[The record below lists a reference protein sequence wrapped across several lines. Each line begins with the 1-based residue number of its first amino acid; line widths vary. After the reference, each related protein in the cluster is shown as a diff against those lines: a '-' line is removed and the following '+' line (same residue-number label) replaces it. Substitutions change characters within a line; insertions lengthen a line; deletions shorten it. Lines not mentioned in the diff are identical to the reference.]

1 MKIKFYYNLNITLI
15 KVSNYKNVNDNKVK
29 YNIENKKICCENI
42 NKIIIKIIKKLIL
55 KKFK

>member
-29 YNIENKKICCENI
+29 YNIENKKICCEN
-42 NKIIIKIIKKLIL
+42 NK
-55 KKFK
+55 

>member
-29 YNIENKKICCENI
+29 YNIENKKICCRII
-42 NKIIIKIIKKLIL
+42 NKMIIKIIKK
-55 KKFK
+55 FK